1 MDNLKKNLEI
11 EDRVEVKS
19 DFKNLN
25 DEKFENDEFH
35 SYSDNDF
42 YKYNNRQSNT
52 SRNAYHT
59 VK

>member
-1 MDNLKKNLEI
+1 MSMDNLKKNLEI

-42 YKYNNRQSNT
+42 YKYNNR
-52 SRNAYHT
+52 
-59 VK
+59 